1 VTWRE
6 WLAENRRWVIAMA
19 LLVVLVV
26 AGVVYVGI
34 GAMRTNLDR
43 TGTVRDTTDTST
55 VDYRRPLY
63 VDPSTQT
70 ATAAAT
76 DPRFAPLA
84 AVPQAFWFT
93 DWTTSATIEEKL
105 DSYISAADAVGQL
118 PVAVLYRIPD
128 RDCGG
133 YATGGAADAGEYAAW
148 IDGAAA
154 AVKGRPVILLLEPD
168 SVGQLA
174 TCGPDRV
181 TLLRNA
187 VSTLSATGAWL
198 YLDGGHSNWW
208 SPQVMAERLESIGIE
223 KTRGFFT
230 NVANYRSTAAETTY
244 AQQVLTA
251 LARRGVEG
259 LHYVIDTG
267 RNGATVEGD
276 AHCNVPHARLGQR
289 PAMVFDGKLDG
300 YLWIKAPAESDGRCH
315 GGPTTGFWG
324 ALALSLLGEQTD
336 LR

>member
-1 VTWRE
+1 MTWRE
-6 WLAENRRWVIAMA
+6 WLADNRRWVAAMLV
-19 LLVVLVV
+19 LLVAVV
-26 AGVVYVGI
+26 AVVGVL
-34 GAMRTNLDR
+34 GAKGLRTNLHR
-43 TGTVRDTTDTST
+43 TGTVVDHSDTST
-55 VDYRRPLY
+55 AAYRRPLY

-70 ATAAAT
+70 ATAAA
-76 DPRFAPLA
+76 DDARYAEIA

-93 DWTTSATIEEKL
+93 DWTTSATIEAKL
-105 DSYISAADAVGQL
+105 GAYIGAADAAGRL

-133 YATGGAADAGEYAAW
+133 YATGGAGDAAEYQAW
-148 IDGAAA
+148 IAGAAA
-154 AVKGRPVILLLEPD
+154 AVRGRPVILLLEPD

-174 TCGPDRV
+174 SCGADRV
-181 TLLRNA
+181 ALLRQA
-187 VSTLSATGAWL
+187 VDTLSATGAWL

-208 SPQVMAERLESIGIE
+208 SPTVMAERLESIGIE

-244 AQQVLTA
+244 AQKVLSA
-251 LARRGVEG
+251 LARRGIEG

-267 RNGATVEGD
+267 RNGATVPGD
-276 AHCNVPHARLGQR
+276 AHCNVPQARLGAR
-289 PAMVFDGKLDG
+289 PRMVFDGKLDG

-324 ALALSLLGEQTD
+324 ALALSLLGQRSD